1 MHFCPYCNRSY
12 ERADHLSRHVTS
24 HQNARVFKCSEC
36 SKGFN
41 RRDILRRHEAAHER
55 NEIEGKP
62 ESKRRVGRAT
72 RACEA
77 CAQSKSKCDE
87 SRPCKV
93 CFVRSGAWFQEATRK
108 KHSSPKLLRD

>member
-93 CFVRSGAWFQEATRK
+93 CFVRSGAWF
-108 KHSSPKLLRD
+108 